1 MFVQAKRKRLKK
13 YLIFLCLFLALTGCG
28 GNIQKQNAEQFI
40 LLLTDCKTYETA
52 TTDSEFLE
60 KYFKP
65 YFTEDGYEKFLADKI
80 HYIYPQLF
88 YLEETEKTRV
98 VRIQTT
104 NVTKQKEN
112 QILQIEIKYALE
124 SGEEVEF
131 LEDHFQVTMNKAGE
145 IEEFLVLNTSDSMHK
160 LVIDVKIY

>member
-1 MFVQAKRKRLKK
+1 MSVQAKKKNLKK
-13 YLIFLCLFLALTGCG
+13 YLIFLYLFLGLTGCVSSV
-28 GNIQKQNAEQFI
+28 QKHNVEEFI
-40 LLLTDCKTYETA
+40 LLLIDCETYETA

-65 YFTEDGYEKFLADKI
+65 YFTEEGYEKFLADKI

-88 YLEETEKTRV
+88 YVEETQKTSV
-98 VRIQTT
+98 IRIENTK
-104 NVTKQKEN
+104 VTKGEGN
-112 QILQIEIKYALE
+112 QILEIEIKYALE
-124 SGEEVEF
+124 SGEEVEL
-131 LEDHFQVTMNKAGE
+131 LEDHFQVTMNEAGK